1 LLRRLSAARNDI
13 KLMKLKPIHDHLVVK
28 PITENEM
35 TKSGIVLPDT
45 VDKEKPEKGEVIA
58 VGEGK
63 LLDNGQRAAMSVK
76 VGDKVMFKKYSPDE
90 IKVDG
95 VEYLIIT
102 EGDILGILE

>member
-1 LLRRLSAARNDI
+1 MTI
-13 KLMKLKPIHDHLVVK
+13 KIMKLKPLHDHVIVK

-35 TKSGIVLPDT
+35 TKSGLVLPDT
-45 VDKEKPEKGEVIA
+45 IDKEKPEKGEVVA
-58 VGEGK
+58 VGPGK

-95 VEYLIIT
+95 VEYLIIS